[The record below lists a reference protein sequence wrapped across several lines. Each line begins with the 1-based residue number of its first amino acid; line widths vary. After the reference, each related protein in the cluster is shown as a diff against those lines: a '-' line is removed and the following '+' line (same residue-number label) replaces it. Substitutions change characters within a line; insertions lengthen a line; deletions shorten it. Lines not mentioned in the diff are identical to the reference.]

1 MGTTTPNISI
11 YVPAAGETNY
21 DQAFLAGMLNVD
33 AHNHT
38 GGPDNGV
45 ILGNAS
51 LATPYVTV
59 DGTQIILGTPVVNPN
74 WPSRSSF
81 SAYLTANQAAATGD
95 ATQFTIPYNAVIWN
109 QGGNF
114 NTGTGIYTA
123 PVTGKYF
130 FTATVDMQ
138 GLTNAHTAGI
148 VWIAVTGRT
157 YTSSTMNYGAIRSV
171 NGLDEL
177 QVTVTCLADMIAGN
191 TARVTLTVANGAK
204 VVSVNQTSAVVP
216 QTTFQGYLVL

>member
-33 AHNHT
+33 AHDHT

-59 DGTQIILGTPVVNPN
+59 DGTQITLGTPVVNPN
-74 WPSRSSF
+74 WPSRTSF

-95 ATQFTIPYNAVIWN
+95 GTQFTIPFNATTWN
-109 QGGNF
+109 QGANF
-114 NTGTGIYTA
+114 NTGTGIFTA

-130 FTATVDMQ
+130 FSATVDFQ
-138 GLTNAHTAGI
+138 GVLNTHTTGVI
-148 VWIAVTGRT
+148 VIGTTTRNYYSA
-157 YTSSTMNYGAIRSV
+157 SLNYGAV
-171 NGLDEL
+171 MNAAGEVEL
-177 QVTVTCLADMIAGN
+177 TNTCLADMAAGE
-191 TARVTLTVANGAK
+191 TARVVVIVSGGAK
-204 VVSVNQTSAVVP
+204 VVSINQTSAAHP
-216 QTTFQGYLVL
+216 LTTFQGYLVL